1 MAKIVRD
8 DRARQGP
15 MGRPVLMVLI
25 GAFVLIGIYLVSMLV
40 WSGSQ
45 SPDSSS
51 QEASREATTGSSSG
65 SSNPTTRVPPA
76 NPAYP
81 APADSS
87 ATGSTPSPSR

>member
-1 MAKIVRD
+1 MTKIVRD

-25 GAFVLIGIYLVSMLV
+25 ASLALLGIYLVSLLV
-40 WSGSQ
+40 WSGSTT
-45 SPDSSS
+45 PDSPS

-65 SSNPTTRVPPA
+65 SSNPTTKVPPA

-87 ATGSTPSPSR
+87 ATGSAPR